1 MREINR
7 GNKDEHLLTRTES
20 VFPKDR
26 KMTGQQKI
34 GGAMLFFSVE
44 EFLRDLNSHCVRME
58 MLLFQ

>member
-34 GGAMLFFSVE
+34 GGAMLFF
-44 EFLRDLNSHCVRME
+44 
-58 MLLFQ
+58 